1 MRRCIIHPTHRK
13 FIRLLRE
20 RLREGNPII
29 IRKAEYDALLKELP
43 LFQSATARNQII
55 YRLALRAM
63 NRPSSE
69 MQQYDDL
76 IIVNEQ
82 FIKGLETVYAKVER
96 KQLCPVIMVS
106 ILTPFLKHYK
116 RGR

>member
-20 RLREGNPII
+20 RLRKGNPIV
-29 IRKAEYDALLKELP
+29 IRKAEYDALIKELP
-43 LFQSATARNQII
+43 LLQSATARNQLV

-63 NRPSSE
+63 NRSSTE
-69 MQQYDDL
+69 MQQYADP

-82 FIKGLETVYAKVER
+82 FIRNLESAYAKVER
-96 KQLCPVIMVS
+96 KHLCPVIMVS